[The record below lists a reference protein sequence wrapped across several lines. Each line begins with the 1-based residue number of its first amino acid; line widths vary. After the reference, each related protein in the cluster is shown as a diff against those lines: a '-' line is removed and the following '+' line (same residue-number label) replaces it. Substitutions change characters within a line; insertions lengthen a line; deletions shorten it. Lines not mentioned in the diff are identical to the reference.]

1 MKKLI
6 LVCGCLLSTFT
17 YGVESQSNQST
28 QQQPTLNEEESP
40 AHHDMM
46 QAMANMCT
54 DMSAMEMSGDLSK
67 DFVMMMITHH
77 QSAVEMASAYLTE
90 GTDPV
95 LVAMASKIIEAQE
108 KEIQE
113 LQNWLSTHKNVRSSQ
128 LSN

>member
-1 MKKLI
+1 MKKLV

-17 YGVESQSNQST
+17 YGVESQSNQSA
-28 QQQPTLNEEESP
+28 QQQPISNEEESP

-46 QAMANMCT
+46 QAMTNMCT

-67 DFVMMMITHH
+67 DFVMMMIPHH

-95 LVAMASKIIEAQE
+95 LVAMATKIIEAQE
-108 KEIQE
+108 KEIKE